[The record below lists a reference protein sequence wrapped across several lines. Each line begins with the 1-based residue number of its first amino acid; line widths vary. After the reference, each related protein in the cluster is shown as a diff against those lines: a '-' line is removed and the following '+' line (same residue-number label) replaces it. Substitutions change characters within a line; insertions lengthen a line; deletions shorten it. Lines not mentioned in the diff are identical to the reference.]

1 MVLTQSQGL
10 SSSSRCPAR
19 EQACSTPKA
28 GRVDSQDSWSQWAK
42 EYSRP
47 RDIMLRY
54 NRILP
59 LFLCSCTGQ
68 AGSPV
73 LTQCLWVNTHMG
85 IAALFIYHYS
95 TCAVWDLECSE
106 KRSVGL
112 QVVSPHQNC
121 WPFWVPKY
129 YLWWSLPSL
138 RSLVVAQQFCMDS
151 RRKEIHQT
159 SASLPSTRP
168 LPSATPYLALQWLPF
183 TPLPNVCFSTSLS
196 AVSQKSTCNPHGQS
210 GG

>member
-1 MVLTQSQGL
+1 MSRLKHCTDSGCYRVDFYQSSSCGADLDLWGKKKKRKENKKTVLIIHQCFSYSQMVLTQSQGL

-112 QVVSPHQNC
+112 QVVSPHQNYRLLT
-121 WPFWVPKY
+121 F
-129 YLWWSLPSL
+129 
-138 RSLVVAQQFCMDS
+138 
-151 RRKEIHQT
+151 
-159 SASLPSTRP
+159 
-168 LPSATPYLALQWLPF
+168 
-183 TPLPNVCFSTSLS
+183 LS
-196 AVSQKSTCNPHGQS
+196 AQVLFVMISPFSKITCCCSAVLHGLTT
-210 GG
+210 